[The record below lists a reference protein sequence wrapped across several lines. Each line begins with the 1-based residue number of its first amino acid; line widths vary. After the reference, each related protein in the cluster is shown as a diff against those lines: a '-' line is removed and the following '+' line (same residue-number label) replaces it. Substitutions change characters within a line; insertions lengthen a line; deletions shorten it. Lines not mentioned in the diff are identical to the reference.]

1 MSAKG
6 EITRQ
11 RVLDSARELFYA
23 RGYNNTS
30 IDDILKSSKIKKG
43 NFYFHYQSKE
53 DLGYAVIESY
63 LKHEIGMVDEIL
75 NQPGSPLERIY
86 KLFECSRKNLAEKGC
101 RGGCPI
107 GNFAIELSD
116 IHNGFRKKINHIFD
130 VWTERMEKILIEAKK
145 EGEIPEAVDARAMAN
160 LMVAIW
166 EGGVMLVKTRKNPE
180 ILDDCIRSLRGIL
193 ENSRVST

>member
-1 MSAKG
+1 MTEKG

-11 RVLDSARELFYA
+11 RVLESARELFYNK
-23 RGYNNTS
+23 GYNNTS
-30 IDDILKSSKIKKG
+30 IDEILKSSKVKKG
-43 NFYFHYQSKE
+43 NFYFHYPSKE

-63 LKHEIGMVDEIL
+63 LKREISLVDEIL

-86 KLFECSRKNLAEKGC
+86 NLFEFSRKNLAEKGC

-107 GNFAIELSD
+107 GNFALELSD
-116 IHNGFRKKINHIFD
+116 IHNGFRNKINKIFD
-130 VWTERMEKILIEAKK
+130 AWTDRMECILVEAKK
-145 EGEIPEAVDARAMAN
+145 EGEIPEALDAKEMAN

-166 EGGVMLVKTRKNPE
+166 EGGVMLVKTRKNPK

-193 ENSRVST
+193 ENGRVST

>member
-11 RVLDSARELFYA
+11 RILSSARELFYSK
-23 RGYNNTS
+23 GYNNTS
-30 IDDILKSSKIKKG
+30 IDGILKASKVKKG

-63 LKHEIGMVDEIL
+63 LNREVAAVDEIL
-75 NQPGSPLERIY
+75 SQPGSPLERIY
-86 KLFECSRKNLAEKGC
+86 KLFECSRKNLAENGC

-130 VWTERMEKILIEAKK
+130 VWTERMERILLEAKK
-145 EGEIPEAVDARAMAN
+145 EGELPESVDERAMAN

-166 EGGVMLVKTRKNPE
+166 EGGVMLVKTRKDPK
-180 ILDDCIRSLRGIL
+180 ILDDCIRSLKEIL
-193 ENSRVST
+193 GNNRVRA